1 MVGARTFGQAA
12 YLSVYEFFTI
22 YSPFGY
28 VLSFVPRVAL
38 QLAFFY
44 LVAEFVGGEDLR
56 SFLLVGNAAQLSV
69 HTVLVFASNGI
80 GRELSGGTLVLLLAT
95 PARAALVLTGRG
107 LAVAA
112 NGVLTAAIG
121 LAIALLAI
129 GAPVEPGRLVAA
141 AGLLAVMALSSY
153 GLALALGGLM
163 LRFPDYM
170 AVASNLVAIGMMVI
184 CGVTV
189 PVGFMPAPLQ
199 ALATVLPLTHGLA
212 ALRALLAG
220 AAPEHV
226 VGLVTRELVI
236 GLGYLLVATAAF
248 RHFLQ
253 RARARGTLD
262 FH

>member
-1 MVGARTFGQAA
+1 MVAARTLGQAA
-12 YLSVYEFFTI
+12 YLSLYEFFTI
-22 YSPFGY
+22 YSPAGY
-28 VLSFVPRVAL
+28 GLSFVPRVAL

-44 LVAEFVGGEDLR
+44 LVAEFVGGSDLR

-95 PARAALVLTGRG
+95 PARVALVLAARS

-121 LAIALLAI
+121 LAIALVAI
-129 GAPVEPGRLVAA
+129 GAPVDLPRLAGAA
-141 AGLLAVMALSSY
+141 ALLGIIALSAY

-170 AVASNLVAIGMMVI
+170 AVASNLLGIGMMVV

-189 PVGFMPAPLQ
+189 PVDVLPAPLQ
-199 ALATVLPLTHGLA
+199 AIAAALPLTHGLA

-220 AAPEHV
+220 AGPDV
-226 VGLVTRELVI
+226 VAGLVARELAV
-236 GLGYLLVATAAF
+236 GFAYLAVATVAF
-248 RHFLQ
+248 RYFLQ
-253 RARARGTLD
+253 RARAHGTLD